1 VADVLTGIVAGLKR
15 RLDTDT
21 LTDDDKE
28 RLELTRRLRE
38 LRTEGKTFEECGE
51 LLAQNPKT
59 LAKFVRGGVFR
70 LLCDHI
76 EGLESGEDVEG
87 CERVLRQARTDL
99 AGLAPSAIAFLRHA
113 YRKGEDGREYRD
125 EGLAQ
130 WATGQ
135 VMKSTGLTEAQNTV
149 RPVIN
154 INLGVIQAELQEVGR
169 DDMRAAS
176 AVIEVTPQAAPSE
189 NRGDS
194 RAPVALPPS
203 EQESV

>member
-1 VADVLTGIVAGLKR
+1 MAAGIKR

-38 LRTEGKTFEECGE
+38 LRGEGKTFDACGE

-59 LAKFVRGGVFR
+59 LAKFVRGGVFK
-70 LLCDHI
+70 LLSDH
-76 EGLESGEDVEG
+76 LEAIDSGEDAEAVE
-87 CERVLRQARTDL
+87 RIVRTAKHDL
-99 AGLAPSAIAFLRHA
+99 AGLAPSAVAFLRHA
-113 YRKGEDGREYRD
+113 YRRDETGKEYRD

-130 WATGQ
+130 WATG
-135 VMKSTGLTEAQNTV
+135 VVAKSTGMTEAASTV
-149 RPVIN
+149 RPIIQ

-176 AVIEVTPQAAPSE
+176 AVIEVTPQAAPSVR
-189 NRGDS
+189 RGDS
-194 RAPVALPPS
+194 RPLVALHPS
-203 EQESV
+203 EESV